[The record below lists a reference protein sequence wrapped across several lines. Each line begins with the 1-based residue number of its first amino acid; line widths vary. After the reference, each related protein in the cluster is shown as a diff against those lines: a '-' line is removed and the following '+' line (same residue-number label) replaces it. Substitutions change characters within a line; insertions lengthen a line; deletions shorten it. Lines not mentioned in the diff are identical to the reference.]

1 MTTNKYLRI
10 TLALVVF
17 LGVLLLAGGRSVWAG
32 QDNAAN
38 AAVGLEQ
45 GEPSL
50 LAGPPGPG
58 SVKPPPR
65 HFKACKDG
73 LYSVGGVVTIEIK
86 NLKPGYCIEAVLWNP
101 RFQFKRIPDEAGK
114 VLAHMLFLRVY
125 YQGRLTYELPI
136 EDGSVE
142 ACYAVP
148 PEKQAQFYFYD
159 FYGVRFKKLTHPPKT
174 WEALETRVDADNK
187 TACAF
192 TQVSGV
198 YALVGK

>member
-1 MTTNKYLRI
+1 MTTNKFLRMTFAI
-10 TLALVVF
+10 VVV
-17 LGVLLLAGGRSVWAG
+17 LGILLMARGQSVWAG
-32 QDNAAN
+32 GDNALG
-38 AAVGLEQ
+38 AAVPPAQ
-45 GEPSL
+45 GEPAL

-65 HFKACKDG
+65 HFKACKEG
-73 LYSVGGVVTIEIK
+73 LYSVGGVVTIEIR

-101 RFQFKRIPDEAGK
+101 RFQFRRIPDDAGK

-125 YQGRLTYELPI
+125 HRGRLTYELPT

-174 WEALETRVDADNK
+174 WEPLETRVDADNK